1 MSKKKHFTILALDGG
16 GARGIYAAQI
26 LAKMEA
32 SFGIQIQDCF
42 DLIAGTSTGS
52 IIAGAAATG
61 ILMKQVVYLFETEAP
76 KIFRKKLFR
85 RGYLSSKYSKKPL
98 ENALDQ
104 LLSSTTLGDILT
116 PLMIISTN
124 MSTGGVWVFK
134 SRYMEKLGEPY
145 YRDGDVFL
153 KDAILS
159 SCAAPTFFDP
169 VKINNSLLTDG
180 GLWANNPSIISF
192 TEAIAK
198 FKKEIDQVRIL
209 SIGTGRS
216 ENMYTEERNWGFL
229 TGLGKQKFISLVLAV
244 QSDASKNMAR
254 LLLKEN
260 YLRVNSAIETW
271 ELDDIKRL
279 DNLKALADDKFVHE
293 ANTIKNFIGI
303 GERN

>member
-1 MSKKKHFTILALDGG
+1 MSQKEHFNILALDGG

-61 ILMKQVVYLFETEAP
+61 ILMEKVVCLFETEAS

-85 RGYLSSKYSKKPL
+85 HGYLSSKYSKRPL

-104 LLSSTTLGDILT
+104 LLSSTKLGDILT

-134 SRYMEKLGEPY
+134 SRYMEKLGKPY
-145 YRDGDVFL
+145 YRDGDVLL

-244 QSDASKNMAR
+244 QSQASKNMAR

-260 YLRVNSAIETW
+260 YLRVNSTIETW
-271 ELDDIKRL
+271 ELDDIKHL
-279 DNLKALADDKFVHE
+279 DNLKALADEKFAHE
-293 ANTIKNFIGI
+293 ANKIKNFIGI
-303 GERN
+303 GETN

>member
-1 MSKKKHFTILALDGG
+1 MSQKEHFNILALDGG

-26 LAKMEA
+26 LAKMEG
-32 SFGIQIQDCF
+32 SFGIQIRDCF

-61 ILMKQVVYLFETEAP
+61 ILMEKVVCLFETEAP

-85 RGYLSSKYSKKPL
+85 RGYRSSKYSKKPL

-134 SRYMEKLGEPY
+134 SRYVEKLGKPY
-145 YRDGDVFL
+145 YRDGDVLL

-180 GLWANNPSIISF
+180 GLWANNPSVISL

-216 ENMYTEERNWGFL
+216 ENMYAEERNWGFL
-229 TGLGKQKFISLVLAV
+229 TGLGKQKFVSLVLAV
-244 QSDASKNMAR
+244 QSQASKNISR
-254 LLLKEN
+254 ILLKEN
-260 YLRVNSAIETW
+260 YLRVNSTIETW
-271 ELDDIKRL
+271 ELDDIKHL
-279 DNLKALADDKFVHE
+279 DNLKALADEKFASE
-293 ANTIKNFIGI
+293 ANKIKNFVGI
-303 GERN
+303 GETN